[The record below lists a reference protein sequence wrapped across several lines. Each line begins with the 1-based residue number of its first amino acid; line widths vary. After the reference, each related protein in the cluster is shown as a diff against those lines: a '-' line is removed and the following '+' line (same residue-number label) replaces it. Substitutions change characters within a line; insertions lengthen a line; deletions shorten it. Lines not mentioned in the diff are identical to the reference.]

1 MQFVEAAKKGTLG
14 DQISSFV
21 NHKAYTRLVASHG
34 RARLQIETTPI
45 MRGIV
50 HPVRSMVVRP
60 KMEEAFGFA
69 SAQILDFPTSMPAS
83 WQLRYRGSS
92 I

>member
-1 MQFVEAAKKGTLG
+1 MHVGEP
-14 DQISSFV
+14 D
-21 NHKAYTRLVASHG
+21 
-34 RARLQIETTPI
+34 E
-45 MRGIV
+45 
-50 HPVRSMVVRP
+50 
-60 KMEEAFGFA
+60 EEAFGFA